1 MRFDIPIY
9 LQNVHPGAYNTE
21 TGNREQETVTET
33 KLYASVTNAGTE
45 TLNLVYGELR
55 QGCLTV
61 RVQSH
66 YAACTAAFDR
76 IRIGDKVYRVAFRR
90 HLRNFDVYVISGVQ

>member
-9 LQNVHPGAYNTE
+9 LQNIQPGAYNPE
-21 TGNREQETVTET
+21 TGNHEHET
-33 KLYASVTNAGTE
+33 KRYASVTNAGTE

-61 RVQSH
+61 RIQAH
-66 YAACTAAFDR
+66 CTTDFDR
-76 IRIGDKVYRVAFRR
+76 IRIGNKVYRVDLLRK
-90 HLRNFDVYVISGVQ
+90 LRNFTTMVVSEVQ

>member
-9 LQNVHPGAYNTE
+9 LQNIQPGAYNPE
-21 TGNREQETVTET
+21 TGNHEQETVTET

-61 RVQSH
+61 RIQAH
-66 YAACTAAFDR
+66 CTTDFDFHQMT
-76 IRIGDKVYRVAFRR
+76 GFR
-90 HLRNFDVYVISGVQ
+90 Y

>member
-9 LQNVHPGAYNTE
+9 LQNIQPGAYNPE
-21 TGNREQETVTET
+21 TGNHEQETVTET
-33 KLYASVTNAGTE
+33 KRYASVTNAGTE

-61 RVQSH
+61 RIQAH
-66 YAACTAAFDR
+66 CTTDFDR
-76 IRIGDKVYRVAFRR
+76 IRIGNKVYRVDLLRK
-90 HLRNFDVYVISGVQ
+90 LRNFTTMVISEVQ

>member
-9 LQNVHPGAYNTE
+9 LQNIQPGAYNPE
-21 TGNREQETVTET
+21 TGNHEHETVTET
-33 KLYASVTNAGTE
+33 KRYASVTNAGTE

-61 RVQSH
+61 RIQAH
-66 YAACTAAFDR
+66 YTTDFDR
-76 IRIGDKVYRVAFRR
+76 IRIGNKVYRVDLLRK
-90 HLRNFDVYVISGVQ
+90 LRNFTTMVVSEVQ